1 MLPTTVD
8 GVIEQ
13 LETIIDE
20 SIASQSRL
28 GYFAALYKRMT
39 MAVRDGI
46 RDGKF
51 QDVTRRRWSAS
62 LLSFGLLFLLCA
74 VAATARHRGG

>member
-1 MLPTTVD
+1 M
-8 GVIEQ
+8 
-13 LETIIDE
+13 
-20 SIASQSRL
+20 R
-28 GYFAALYKRMT
+28 AARRAPVTKIWRGKAT
-39 MAVRDGI
+39 MI